1 MEFDEIQP
9 KKIKKLDSD
18 RVLCSN
24 QSTEFLQ
31 KTEKERENESNKI
44 KTNMTSNDITCM
56 YQERGFNDF
65 CMMMFHVIFLIE
77 IGKKKIKN
85 NHYSLACICDA
96 SQWSQRLNAGDAG
109 WR

>member
-77 IGKKKIKN
+77 IEQ
-85 NHYSLACICDA
+85 SLLT
-96 SQWSQRLNAGDAG
+96 RLYL
-109 WR
+109 